1 MKKTREARILME
13 SSRELLS
20 FDLRSGSFDLIDIET
35 GFVLVSQA
43 TAGFNEVTMKERGGQ
58 IACRPVPGGYTFTSL
73 HEKKKHQFDLT
84 ITQQGPQRV
93 FILDAAVTNNSD
105 APLPIHR
112 ISPFQL
118 DRESGGSLLLERPSM
133 YVQGFHSWSESRIY
147 RPADYKTQAH
157 LTSHW
162 MTVLQDA
169 ASRWAL
175 LLGFLTF
182 SQTLSEIRFH
192 GGKEC
197 NLLEALS
204 HCEGIAL
211 APGKATAAEKAV
223 LSLSPSGM
231 NALEEWARMA
241 GEMSRRRASEPVPSG
256 WCSWYHC
263 YDGID
268 DSYILRNLELA
279 SEMPAI
285 RFFQIDDGY
294 QKSEGD
300 WLQCNEKFPGGMQNL
315 IGKIRERKLMP
326 GLWVAPFMV
335 SAESTLFS
343 EHPGWLIRD
352 EKGKPAPLL
361 DWKGKPVYGL
371 DASHPEACQWLHDI
385 FTVMSREWG
394 VELFKLDFL
403 YLAALSGRRH
413 KKTWTGAQCYRKGLE
428 TIREAVGDRL
438 ILGCG
443 APLGPSIGLV
453 DAMRISGDVGASW
466 YGELSALT
474 AISNTISR
482 YFCHHR
488 LWQNDPDCVI
498 VRDVDT
504 GLSLNEVQT
513 LASVAGLS
521 GGIISFSDDLERLSP
536 ERRELFMKLT
546 PSLGICAPPHDLFS
560 SPRPSIIDLKVDRP
574 LGRWH
579 IVALI
584 NFSDR
589 SASLTLPLPRL
600 SMRRE
605 RYLIYDIWDE
615 LFLGTYDREICFP
628 SMPPHSTKLICIRAA
643 LDHPQILATSTHI
656 TCGAVE
662 LQSYEW
668 VRKPRRLS
676 LAFDPLHHRAGKLI
690 FHVPSGYLMGQTE
703 CTADEWS
710 LLPVDS
716 EGLLVMEWKGRQPFK
731 VEMSFLS

>member
-1 MKKTREARILME
+1 ME
-13 SSRELLS
+13 SPREILS
-20 FDLRSGSFDLIDIET
+20 FDLRSGAFDLIDIET
-35 GFVLVSQA
+35 GFVLISQA
-43 TAGFNEVTMKERGGQ
+43 TAGFNEVTMKEHSGQ
-58 IACRPVPGGYTFTSL
+58 ISFKAVPGGYTFTSL
-73 HEKKKHQFDLT
+73 HEKRKYQIDLT
-84 ITQQGPQRV
+84 IRQQDSTRV
-93 FILDAAVTNNSD
+93 FVLEAVVANNSES
-105 APLPIHR
+105 PLQLQKV
-112 ISPFQL
+112 SPFML
-118 DRESGGSLLLERPSM
+118 DKQSGGVLLLERPSLF
-133 YVQGFHSWSESRIY
+133 VQGFHSWNESRIY
-147 RPADYKTQAH
+147 RPADYKTLAH

-175 LLGFLTF
+175 MLGFLTF
-182 SQTLSEIRFH
+182 SQALSEIRFH

-197 NLLEALS
+197 HLLEALS
-204 HCEGIAL
+204 HYEGISL
-211 APGKATAAEKAV
+211 APGKKISSEKAV
-223 LSLSPSGM
+223 LSLAPSGQDG
-231 NALEEWARMA
+231 LEEWARLA
-241 GEMSRRRASEPVPSG
+241 GDESKKRSSVSVPSG

-268 DSYILRNLELA
+268 EAYILRNLELA
-279 SEMPAI
+279 SLLPSI
-285 RFFQIDDGY
+285 RYFQIDDGY

-300 WLQCNEKFPGGMQNL
+300 WLQCNEKFPSGMAPV
-315 IGKIRERKLMP
+315 IRRIKDRKLIP

-335 SAESTLFS
+335 SPTSEIYT
-343 EHPGWLIRD
+343 EHPGWLLRD

-361 DWKGKPVYGL
+361 EWKGKSVFGL
-371 DASHPEACQWLHDI
+371 DTSHPEVCQWLQDI

-403 YLAALSGRRH
+403 YFAALSGKRH
-413 KKTWTGAQCYRKGLE
+413 KRTWTGAQCYRKGLE
-428 TIREAVGDRL
+428 IIREAVGDRL

-443 APLGPSIGLV
+443 APIGPSIGLV
-453 DAMRISGDVGASW
+453 DAMRVSGDAGANW

-482 YFCHHR
+482 YFCHRR
-488 LWQNDPDCVI
+488 LWQNDPDCII

-504 GLSLNEVQT
+504 ELSLQEVQT

-521 GGIISFSDDLERLSP
+521 GGIVSLSDDLESLSPDRREIFMRLSP
-536 ERRELFMKLT
+536 
-546 PSLGICAPPHDLFS
+546 SYGISAVPQDIFT
-560 SPRPSIIDLKVDRP
+560 SPRPSVFDLRVERP

-579 IVALI
+579 IVAMI

-589 SASLTLPLPRL
+589 SASLALPLTRL

-605 RYLIYDIWDE
+605 RYLIYDIWE
-615 LFLGTYDREICFP
+615 QSFLGIYDKEITFP
-628 SMPPHSTKLICIRAA
+628 SVPPHSTKLLCIRSA

-676 LAFDPLHHRAGKLI
+676 LVFNPFHNSSGRLI
-690 FHVPSGYLMGQTE
+690 FHVPPGFLMGKSE
-703 CTADEWS
+703 CTAKEWS

-716 EGLLVMEWKGRQPFK
+716 EGLLVMEWKGSQPFK
-731 VEMSFLS
+731 LEMTFLG

>member
-1 MKKTREARILME
+1 MKKPRDARIMME
-13 SSRELLS
+13 SPREILS

-35 GFVLVSQA
+35 GYVLVSQA
-43 TAGFNEVTMKERGGQ
+43 TAGFNEVTMKERAGQ
-58 IACRPVPGGYTFTSL
+58 IAFKPVPGGYTFTSL
-73 HEKKKHQFDLT
+73 HEKRKYQIDLT
-84 ITQQGPQRV
+84 ITQQDATRIFV
-93 FILDAAVTNNSD
+93 LEAAVTNNSES
-105 APLPIHR
+105 PLPLQK

-118 DRESGGSLLLERPSM
+118 DKESGSALLLERPSI
-133 YVQGFHSWSESRIY
+133 YVQGFHSWNESRIY
-147 RPADYKTQAH
+147 RPADYKALAY

-175 LLGFLTF
+175 MLGFLTF
-182 SQTLSEIRFH
+182 SQALSEIRFH
-192 GGKEC
+192 GSNEC
-197 NLLEALS
+197 HLLEALS
-204 HCEGIAL
+204 HYEGIAL
-211 APGKATAAEKAV
+211 APGKKLSSEKAV
-223 LSLSPSGM
+223 LSLAPSGRD
-231 NALEEWARMA
+231 ALEEWARLA
-241 GEMSRRRASEPVPSG
+241 GEESKKHTFASVPSG

-268 DSYILRNLELA
+268 EAYILRNLELT
-279 SEMPAI
+279 SELPSI
-285 RFFQIDDGY
+285 CYFQIDDGY

-300 WLQCNEKFPGGMQNL
+300 WLLCNEKFPSGTASL
-315 IGKIRERKLMP
+315 IRRIKEKKLIP

-335 SAESTLFS
+335 SPTSELFS
-343 EHPGWLIRD
+343 EHPGWLIKD

-361 DWKGKPVYGL
+361 DWKGKSVYGL
-371 DASHPEACQWLHDI
+371 DASNPEVCQWLHDI

-403 YLAALSGRRH
+403 YFAALSGKRH
-413 KKTWTGAQCYRKGLE
+413 KRTWTGAQCYRKGLE

-443 APLGPSIGLV
+443 APIGPSIGLV
-453 DAMRISGDVGASW
+453 DAMRVSGDVGANW
-466 YGELSALT
+466 YGEMSALT
-474 AISNTISR
+474 AISNTLSS
-482 YFCHHR
+482 YFFHHR

-504 GLSLNEVQT
+504 ALSLQEVQT
-513 LASVAGLS
+513 LASVVGLS
-521 GGIISFSDDLERLSP
+521 GGIVSVSDDLERLSP
-536 ERRELFMKLT
+536 ERREIVMRLS
-546 PSLGICAPPHDLFS
+546 PSYGISAVPQDLFV
-560 SPRPSIIDLKVDRP
+560 SPRPSVFDLRVERP

-589 SASLTLPLPRL
+589 AASFTLPLPRL

-605 RYLIYDIWDE
+605 RYLIYDIWE
-615 LFLGTYDREICFP
+615 QCLLGIYDREISF
-628 SMPPHSTKLICIRAA
+628 SSVPPHSTKLICIRSA

-668 VRKPRRLS
+668 VRKPKRLS
-676 LAFDPLHHRAGKLI
+676 LTFNPLHHRSGRLI
-690 FHVPSGYLMGQTE
+690 FHIPPGYLMGKTE
-703 CTADEWS
+703 CTAEECN

-716 EGLLVMEWKGRQPFK
+716 EGLMIMEWKGRQPFH
-731 VEMSFLS
+731 VEMTFL